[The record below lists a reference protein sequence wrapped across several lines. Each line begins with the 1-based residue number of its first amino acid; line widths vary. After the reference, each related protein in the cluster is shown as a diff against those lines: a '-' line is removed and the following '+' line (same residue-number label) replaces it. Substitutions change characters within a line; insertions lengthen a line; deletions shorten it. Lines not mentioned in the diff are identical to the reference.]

1 VNVPSKSKRQKNFG
15 KIVLVGVLIVKDEN
29 SRIWIHR
36 SEARIRRSGSV
47 PKCLRSTTL
56 PVPLN
61 CFLKRT
67 GDREEEAV
75 RLKSDLE
82 KSEDNLRNLRME
94 NGTLR

>member
-1 VNVPSKSKRQKNFG
+1 
-15 KIVLVGVLIVKDEN
+15 LL
-29 SRIWIHR
+29 
-36 SEARIRRSGSV
+36 EARIRIRL
-47 PKCLRSTTL
+47 PKCHGSTTL

-61 CFLKRT
+61 CFLNRT

-75 RLKSDLE
+75 RLKVDLE